1 MPLNAASTSHYKI
14 RPDSFLHL
22 SLFRIVSPCAP
33 IVTLSV
39 VNHEELLLIRAK
51 LDELMHQIGDDHIC
65 TDHFFDKLHH
75 HIDWFEDVKEEL
87 ALDTVG

>member
-1 MPLNAASTSHYKI
+1 MCNKRHPEYLCEFLDVLNKKVLAA
-14 RPDSFLHL
+14 L
-22 SLFRIVSPCAP
+22 SL
-33 IVTLSV
+33 